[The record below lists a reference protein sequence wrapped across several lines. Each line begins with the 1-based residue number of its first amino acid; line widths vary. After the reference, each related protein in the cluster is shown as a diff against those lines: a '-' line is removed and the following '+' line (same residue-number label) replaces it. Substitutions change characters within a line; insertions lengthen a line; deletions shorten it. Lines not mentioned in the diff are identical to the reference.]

1 MTENGDAPADLHI
14 PDKTEAIDQ
23 VTLYTCLKNCYGN
36 AGQASGCCMLMHRDF
51 IMGPVKDTE
60 AFLMRLK
67 ARYGRKYSFDEVFI
81 EYKEGKKLFPDK
93 SCWQNPKNFP
103 ALRVK
108 IDSEGRF
115 PCRFLDQNM
124 LCSVHD
130 IKPLMCKQYRCDHL
144 KKIVELL

>member
-1 MTENGDAPADLHI
+1 MTENGDTPADLHI

-67 ARYGRKYSFDEVFI
+67 ARYGHKYSFDEVFI

-93 SCWQNPKNFP
+93 SCWQNPKKLSCLACQDRQRGQVSLSFFRP
-103 ALRVK
+103 KHAL
-108 IDSEGRF
+108 
-115 PCRFLDQNM
+115 
-124 LCSVHD
+124 
-130 IKPLMCKQYRCDHL
+130 
-144 KKIVELL
+144 